1 MGAERVPRLPPAKA
15 RERMLLEEENVRAF
29 EELLRELGA
38 ESLLLIGGMGVRA
51 LVGGWAGHGR
61 YTLDIDTVSCVSLD
75 RVAAA
80 AGGLGFT
87 VEQRDWGLELS
98 RASTTS
104 RRYLVKIDVGM
115 PAVASPRGRVFRYEP
130 SMYVLADLEASTGY
144 VARGVRVQRVEVLM
158 LGKMA
163 SGTPKVPHDL
173 VDLVAVDRAWRGGR
187 LSVDLGLL
195 RAKLAEGDSC
205 LDVREFLEKLRSSPM
220 GPFEELRRA
229 ALSTSFAKA
238 VSTLLEELGC

>member
-1 MGAERVPRLPPAKA
+1 MPAGSRGSRARVQA
-15 RERMLLEEENVRAF
+15 
-29 EELLRELGA
+29 
-38 ESLLLIGGMGVRA
+38 
-51 LVGGWAGHGR
+51 
-61 YTLDIDTVSCVSLD
+61 
-75 RVAAA
+75 
-80 AGGLGFT
+80 
-87 VEQRDWGLELS
+87 ELS
-98 RASTTS
+98 RAGATST
-104 RRYLVKIDVGM
+104 RYLVEIDVGM

-158 LGKMA
+158 LGKMS

-173 VDLVAVDRAWRGGR
+173 VDLIAVDRAWRVGR

-195 RAKLAEGDSC
+195 RAKLAEGASR

-229 ALSTSFAKA
+229 ALRTSFVKA

>member
-1 MGAERVPRLPPAKA
+1 
-15 RERMLLEEENVRAF
+15 
-29 EELLRELGA
+29 
-38 ESLLLIGGMGVRA
+38 
-51 LVGGWAGHGR
+51 
-61 YTLDIDTVSCVSLD
+61 
-75 RVAAA
+75 
-80 AGGLGFT
+80 
-87 VEQRDWGLELS
+87 
-98 RASTTS
+98 
-104 RRYLVKIDVGM
+104 
-115 PAVASPRGRVFRYEP
+115 
-130 SMYVLADLEASTGY
+130 
-144 VARGVRVQRVEVLM
+144 VRVQRVEVLM

-205 LDVREFLEKLRSSPM
+205 LDVREFLEKLRGSPM

>member
-1 MGAERVPRLPPAKA
+1 
-15 RERMLLEEENVRAF
+15 
-29 EELLRELGA
+29 
-38 ESLLLIGGMGVRA
+38 
-51 LVGGWAGHGR
+51 
-61 YTLDIDTVSCVSLD
+61 
-75 RVAAA
+75 VAAA
-80 AGGLGFT
+80 AESLGFT
-87 VEQRDWGLELS
+87 VERRDWGLELS
-98 RASTTS
+98 RASATS
-104 RRYLVKIDVGM
+104 TRYLVKIDVGM

-173 VDLVAVDRAWRGGR
+173 VDLIAVDRAWRVGR

-195 RAKLAEGDSC
+195 RAKLAESDSR